1 MDFSSRLSKFYNK
14 TIEERRK
21 ILSKIFSL
29 SKDDISILKGEDLKE
44 EILGYMIENVVG
56 RVSLPLGIA
65 TNFIVNGKE
74 YIVPMAIEETS
85 VVAAASHAAKIARKK
100 GGFTSEY
107 TGSYTI
113 GQMQIL
119 GIKDFEEAKKAIKE
133 NQYYLLD
140 LANST
145 NKVLTDLEGGAKDIE
160 IRQVR
165 GQLGDY
171 MLLHLIVDTKDA
183 MGANA
188 VNTMVEEITPKIE
201 EYTGGKALLKIIS
214 NYGLKR
220 MVKVQATFD
229 KEELGG
235 EEVVN
240 KILLAND
247 LAENDP
253 YRATT
258 HNKGIMNGI
267 VAVLLA
273 TGNDTRAVEAGVHA
287 FAAIKGKYQSLTK
300 YEKNEEGDLVGYLEM
315 PLSIGTIGGAINMN
329 PIYGLSLKLLQVSN
343 VIEFTNIVGAVGL
356 AQNLAALRA
365 LVDEGIQKGHMS
377 LHARNMAINVGAQ
390 GEEIDKVAKQLTK
403 EERITFDYAKELLQ
417 KIRKDGK

>member
-1 MDFSSRLSKFYNK
+1 MGFSSRLSKFYDK
-14 TIEERRK
+14 TIDKRRK

-29 SKDDISILKGEDLKE
+29 SEDDVSILKGEEVGE

-74 YIVPMAIEETS
+74 HLIPMAIEETS
-85 VVAAASHAAKIARKK
+85 IVAAASHAAKIARKK

-119 GIKDFEEAKKAIKE
+119 GIKDFEEAKKIIKE

-188 VNTMVEEITPKIE
+188 VNTMVEEIKLKIE

-235 EEVVN
+235 DEIVN

-258 HNKGIMNGI
+258 HNKGIMNG
-267 VAVLLA
+267 VTAVLLA
-273 TGNDTRAVEAGVHA
+273 TGNDTRAVEAGAHA
-287 FAAIKGKYQSLTK
+287 FAAITGKYQALTK

-315 PLSIGTIGGAINMN
+315 PLSIGTVGGAINMN
-329 PIYGLSLKLLQVSN
+329 PIYKLSLKLLQVSN

-377 LHARNMAINVGAQ
+377 LHARNMAINAGAQ

-403 EERITFDYAKELLQ
+403 EEKVTFDYANELLQ
-417 KIRKDGK
+417 KIREEE

>member
-1 MDFSSRLSKFYNK
+1 MGFSSRISKFYDK
-14 TIEERRK
+14 TIKERRK
-21 ILSKIFSL
+21 FLSKILNL
-29 SKDDISILKGEDLKE
+29 SEEEISILKGEEFEE

-74 YIVPMAIEETS
+74 HLIPMAIEETS
-85 VVAAASHAAKIARKK
+85 VVAAASYAAKIARKK
-100 GGFTSEY
+100 GGFISEY

-119 GIKDFEEAKKAIKE
+119 GIKDFEEAKKSIKE

-145 NKVLTDLEGGAKDIE
+145 NKILTDLEGGAKDIE
-160 IRQVR
+160 VRQVR

-171 MLLHLIVDTKDA
+171 LLLHLIVDTKDA

-188 VNTMVEEITPKIE
+188 VNTMVEAIQPKIE

-220 MVKVQATFD
+220 MVKVKATFD
-229 KEELGG
+229 KKELGG
-235 EEVVN
+235 EEIVN

-247 LAENDP
+247 LADNDP

-258 HNKGIMNGI
+258 HNKGIMNGMI
-267 VAVLLA
+267 AVLLA
-273 TGNDTRAVEAGVHA
+273 TGNDTRAVEAGAHA
-287 FAAIKGKYQSLTK
+287 YAAIRGKYQALTK
-300 YEKNEEGDLVGYLEM
+300 YEKNEDGDLVGYLEI

-329 PIYGLSLKLLQVSN
+329 PIYKLSLKILQVTN
-343 VIEFTNIVGAVGL
+343 VIEFTNVVGAVGL

-377 LHARNMAINVGAQ
+377 LHARNMAINVGAK
-390 GEEIDKVAKQLTK
+390 GEEIEKIAKQLVQ
-403 EERITFDYAKELLQ
+403 EEKITFDYAKDLLQ
-417 KIRKDGK
+417 KLREKE

>member
-1 MDFSSRLSKFYNK
+1 MEFSSRLSKFYYK
-14 TIEERRK
+14 TIDERRK
-21 ILSKIFSL
+21 ILSKIFNL
-29 SKDDISILKGEDLKE
+29 SVDDVSILKGEDVKE

-74 YIVPMAIEETS
+74 HLIPMAIEETS
-85 VVAAASHAAKIARKK
+85 IVAAASHAAKIARKK
-100 GGFTSEY
+100 GGFNSEY

-119 GIKDFEEAKKAIKE
+119 GIKDFEEAKRIIKE

-188 VNTMVEEITPKIE
+188 VNTMVEEIKPKIE

-220 MVKVQATFD
+220 MVKVKATFD

-235 EEVVN
+235 DEIVN

-267 VAVLLA
+267 TAVLLA
-273 TGNDTRAVEAGVHA
+273 TGNDTRAVEAGAHA
-287 FAAIKGKYQSLTK
+287 FAAIKGKYQALTK

-315 PLSIGTIGGAINMN
+315 PLSIGTVGGAINMN
-329 PIYGLSLKLLQVSN
+329 PIYKLSLKLLQVSN
-343 VIEFTNIVGAVGL
+343 VIEFSNIVGAVGL

-377 LHARNMAINVGAQ
+377 LHARNMAINAGAQ

-403 EERITFDYAKELLQ
+403 EERVTFDNAKKLLQ
-417 KIRKDGK
+417 KLRKEKQ

>member
-1 MDFSSRLSKFYNK
+1 MGFSSRISKFYDK

-21 ILSKIFSL
+21 ILSRILNL
-29 SKDDISILKGEDLKE
+29 SEEEISILKGEEFEE

-56 RVSLPLGIA
+56 RVSLPLGVA

-74 YIVPMAIEETS
+74 YLIPMAIEETS

-100 GGFTSEY
+100 GGFISEY
-107 TGSYTI
+107 TGSYNI

-119 GIKDFEEAKKAIKE
+119 GIKNFEEAKKAIKE

-145 NKVLTDLEGGAKDIE
+145 NQILTDLDGGAKDIE

-171 MLLHLIVDTKDA
+171 MILHLIVDTKDA

-188 VNTMVEEITPKIE
+188 VNTMVEEIKPKIE

-220 MVKVQATFD
+220 MVKVKATFD
-229 KEELGG
+229 KKELGG
-235 EEVVN
+235 EEIVN
-240 KILLAND
+240 RILFAND
-247 LAENDP
+247 LAENDS

-258 HNKGIMNGI
+258 HNKGIMNG
-267 VAVLLA
+267 VTAVLLA
-273 TGNDTRAVEAGVHA
+273 TGNDTRAVEAGAHA
-287 FAAIKGKYQSLTK
+287 YAAITGKYQALTK
-300 YEKNEEGDLVGYLEM
+300 YEKNEDGDLVGYLEM

-329 PIYGLSLKLLQVSN
+329 PTYKLSLKLLQISN
-343 VIEFTNIVGAVGL
+343 VIEFSNVVGAVGL

-365 LVDEGIQKGHMS
+365 LVDEGIQKGHMT
-377 LHARNMAINVGAQ
+377 LHARNMAINVGAK
-390 GEEIDKVAKQLTK
+390 GEEIEKIAKQLVQ
-403 EERITFDYAKELLQ
+403 EEKITFDYAKDLLQ
-417 KIRKDGK
+417 KLRKKER

>member
-1 MDFSSRLSKFYNK
+1 MGFSSRLSKFYDK

-29 SKDDISILKGEDLKE
+29 SDDDISILKGEEMEE
-44 EILGYMIENVVG
+44 EILEYMIENVVG

-74 YIVPMAIEETS
+74 HLIPMAIEETS
-85 VVAAASHAAKIARKK
+85 IVAAASHAAKIARKK
-100 GGFTSEY
+100 GGFISEY

-119 GIKDFEEAKKAIKE
+119 GIKDFEEAKKVIKE

-145 NKVLTDLEGGAKDIE
+145 NKVLTDLDGGAKDIE

-188 VNTMVEEITPKIE
+188 VNTMVEEIKPKIE
-201 EYTGGKALLKIIS
+201 EYTGGKALLNIIS

-220 MVKVQATFD
+220 MVKVQAIFD
-229 KEELGG
+229 KKELGG
-235 EEVVN
+235 EEIVN

-247 LAENDP
+247 LAKNDP

-258 HNKGIMNGI
+258 HNKGIMNG
-267 VAVLLA
+267 VTAVLLA
-273 TGNDTRAVEAGVHA
+273 TGNDTRAVEAGAHA
-287 FAAIKGKYQSLTK
+287 YASITGKYQALTK
-300 YEKNEEGDLVGYLEM
+300 YEKNEDGDLVGSLEM
-315 PLSIGTIGGAINMN
+315 PLSVGTIGGAINMN
-329 PIYGLSLKLLQVSN
+329 PIYKLSLKLLQVTN
-343 VIEFTNIVGAVGL
+343 VIEFSNIVGAVGL

-377 LHARNMAINVGAQ
+377 LHARNMAINAGAQ
-390 GEEIDKVAKQLTK
+390 GEEIEKVAKQLTQ
-403 EERITFDYAKELLQ
+403 ENRITFDYAKELLQ
-417 KIRKDGK
+417 KMKEEE

>member
-1 MDFSSRLSKFYNK
+1 MGFSSRLSKFYNK

-21 ILSKIFSL
+21 ILSKIFNL
-29 SKDDISILKGEDLKE
+29 SEDDISVLKGEKLE
-44 EILGYMIENVVG
+44 EEVLGYMIENVVG

-65 TNFIVNGKE
+65 TNFIINGKE
-74 YIVPMAIEETS
+74 HLIPMAIEETS
-85 VVAAASHAAKIARKK
+85 IVAAASYAAKIARKK
-100 GGFTSEY
+100 GGFISEY

-113 GQMQIL
+113 GQMQVL

-145 NKVLTDLEGGAKDIE
+145 NKILTDLEGGAKDIE
-160 IRQVR
+160 IRHVI

-188 VNTMVEEITPKIE
+188 VNTMVEEIKPKIE
-201 EYTGGKALLKIIS
+201 EYTGGKVLLRIIS

-220 MVKVQATFD
+220 MVKVSATFD
-229 KEELGG
+229 QKELGG
-235 EEVVN
+235 EEIVN

-267 VAVLLA
+267 IAVLLA
-273 TGNDTRAVEAGVHA
+273 TGNDTRAVEAGAHA
-287 FAAIKGKYQSLTK
+287 YAAITGRYQALTK
-300 YEKNEEGDLVGYLEM
+300 YEKNEEGDLVGYLEI

-329 PIYGLSLKLLQVSN
+329 PIYNLSFRLLQVNN
-343 VIEFTNIVGAVGL
+343 VIEFSNIVGAVGL

-390 GEEIDKVAKQLTK
+390 GEEIEKVAKQLAQ
-403 EERITFDYAKELLQ
+403 EEKITFDYAKQLLQ
-417 KIRKDGK
+417 KMREEE